1 MKSVKFAL
9 LFLLSGAACYAQ
21 FNMPPM
27 KEVVTNFFSTYSF
40 NSDERSLK
48 FERKKGG
55 WYVAEDNYSNPG
67 HYVNEQLFWSKS
79 TQQFTELDY
88 PSTNGDTSE
97 LSETVSRYLAQINWS
112 YEEYQYRRNKYYG
125 YPGWDWDMIND
136 TSHAAAVTDSLLES
150 QARAYANYATGFI
163 AEQYGDLFV
172 NDDNDR
178 LPLKATDTI
187 AGSRVEKF
195 IQYEVKAIN
204 AYADILAINPN
215 YVTKVG
221 SIRVKLANEYM
232 FTYLELMMAGDSLKA
247 EAFARKAAYPDSLLS
262 LNQSYLTTLPVNSIL
277 ITGGDNDTYPL
288 WYLQKIKKIRPD
300 IAVLN

>member
-1 MKSVKFAL
+1 
-9 LFLLSGAACYAQ
+9 
-21 FNMPPM
+21 
-27 KEVVTNFFSTYSF
+27 
-40 NSDERSLK
+40 
-48 FERKKGG
+48 
-55 WYVAEDNYSNPG
+55 
-67 HYVNEQLFWSKS
+67 
-79 TQQFTELDY
+79 
-88 PSTNGDTSE
+88 
-97 LSETVSRYLAQINWS
+97 
-112 YEEYQYRRNKYYG
+112 
-125 YPGWDWDMIND
+125 MIND